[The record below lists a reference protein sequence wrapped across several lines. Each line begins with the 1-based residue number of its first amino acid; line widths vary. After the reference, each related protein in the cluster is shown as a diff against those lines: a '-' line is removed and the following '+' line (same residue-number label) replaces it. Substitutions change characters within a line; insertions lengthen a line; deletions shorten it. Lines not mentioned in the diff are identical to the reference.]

1 MVKVD
6 YNMQAE
12 ECDKFVRLAVMVDLN
27 KLLRLAVMVDLNK
40 FVRLAAISFV
50 KNGNEEDD
58 YEENLNVNH
67 GSGGKMYKIV
77 TLKLDDVVTSIEL
90 QSGEGSQPLIEGDC
104 IG

>member
-40 FVRLAAISFV
+40 FVRLAVKSNKAISFV

-67 GSGGKMYKIV
+67 GSGGKMVKEN
-77 TLKLDDVVTSIEL
+77 K
-90 QSGEGSQPLIEGDC
+90 
-104 IG
+104 